1 MDLISMHSGN
11 IYSITQSKFN
21 PQLRTPIIYTNE
33 LSANIYWLLSP
44 NIYPNHLSH
53 RPTSGHVTA
62 VSVYDVF
69 EKNNVLSDF
78 REQQYQSGTRVSL
91 LFFLEKSS
99 PDSDRNRHLYNPV
112 SHSDTVR
119 SSFFWCFYGSAV
131 CYLLVCVWF
140 SLTACTLRNSITLR
154 RGAHRRGLR

>member
-1 MDLISMHSGN
+1 MHSGN

-33 LSANIYWLLSP
+33 LSANIYWLLFP

-91 LFFLEKSS
+91 LFFLKKSS

-119 SSFFWCFYGSAV
+119 SSFFDVSMAQQCVTCLCASDSLWRRVPCGIASPSAGGH
-131 CYLLVCVWF
+131 
-140 SLTACTLRNSITLR
+140 TE
-154 RGAHRRGLR
+154 GD